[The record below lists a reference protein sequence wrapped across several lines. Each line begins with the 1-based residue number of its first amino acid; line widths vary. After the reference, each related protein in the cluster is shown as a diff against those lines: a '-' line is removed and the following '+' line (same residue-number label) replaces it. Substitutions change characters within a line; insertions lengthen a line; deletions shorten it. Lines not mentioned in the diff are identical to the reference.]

1 MSSDLGHLDYFC
13 KTPGDSPYW
22 NESIW
27 FSFSVPERDIHGFIY
42 CFFRPNM
49 NMLVGGPA
57 IWDNSGNH
65 SYDCLHC
72 DWPYFQAIPEG
83 IEKFNF
89 TAPNSTRIEMLEPL
103 KKYRLSYDNE
113 GCKID
118 LIWTG
123 TSEASGHLQMEA
135 AANGATNDNRGH
147 LEQCGRAVGTITL
160 FGETIPVDCFSLRD
174 CSYGVR
180 SYAKVVRGSYFWG
193 IRSEG
198 DAFHTM
204 TIGDGDVQPVAGG
217 FLMRDGKMAAL
228 KGGERRVTKDGKY
241 TPDEFDLD
249 LEDELGRTLSVKGR
263 LTSHYLFT
271 GYPEIGIVWSL
282 LKLDY
287 EGQQGIGDVQEFL
300 PRAMFRRRMRGLPLK

>member
-1 MSSDLGHLDYFC
+1 VSTDLSHLDHFC
-13 KTPGDSPYW
+13 PNPGDSPYW
-22 NESIW
+22 NESVW
-27 FSFSVPERDIHGFIY
+27 FSFSVPEREIHGFIY

-49 NMLVGGPA
+49 NMVVGGPA
-57 IWDNSGNH
+57 IWDNSGNFTW
-65 SYDCLHC
+65 DCLHY

-83 IEKFNF
+83 AKKFDF
-89 TAPNSTRIEMLEPL
+89 TAPNSTRVEVLEPL
-103 KKYRLSYDNE
+103 QKYRLGYDNE
-113 GCKID
+113 DCKID

-123 TSEASGHLQMEA
+123 TSAPSGHLLMEA
-135 AANGATNDNRGH
+135 AATGATNDNRGH

-193 IRSEG
+193 IKSEG

-204 TIGDGDVQPVAGG
+204 TIGDGDVQAVSGG

-228 KGGERRVTKDGKY
+228 TGGERRVTRDGKY
-241 TPDEFDLD
+241 TPAEFDLD
-249 LEDELGRTLSVKGR
+249 LVDELGRTLSVHGY
-263 LTSHYLFT
+263 LTSHLLFT

-282 LKLDY
+282 LRLDY
-287 EGQQGIGDVQEFL
+287 EGQTGHGDVQEFL
-300 PRAMFRRRMRGLPLK
+300 PRAMFRRRMRGLPL